1 MNMLVELLI
10 TTKVMVLMIGGF
22 REHSVCT
29 GGGFVFPNVP
39 CEQVNNSVCPSL
51 HSDVIISVLRVQRD

>member
-1 MNMLVELLI
+1 MNMLVEVLI
-10 TTKVMVLMIGGF
+10 TTKVAVLMKSGF

-39 CEQVNNSVCPSL
+39 YEQVNNSVCPSL
-51 HSDVIISVLRVQRD
+51 QSDGIISVLRVQRD